1 MNQGIEILIADDT
14 LTEAEQLKRL
24 LEERG
29 FAVVLA
35 ANGQEALAKV
45 KRCKPALII
54 CDIAMPAMDGY
65 TLCKRIKSNKST
77 RDTPVVIVTT
87 FLSLQEL
94 IKGLECGAD
103 NFMRKPYD
111 EKSLL
116 SCISS
121 TLANRVMRKSENMRA
136 GAVGYLIDQR
146 QVITSERQQILD
158 FLISTY
164 EHGVL
169 INEEPNA
176 REKRLAFSRQCLN
189 GLTRIAETLNRC
201 TSEQEVAAQALQRA
215 LELPGVQAGWISLQE
230 GETGFRMASAHGL
243 PPALQA
249 PGALEGHC
257 LCRRKL
263 LSGELIRATNILE
276 CERLQMAKGDTRGL
290 RYHASIPL
298 WIGNRTVG
306 IMNLAGPEQG
316 VFSDEGLEILHGVG
330 NQIGMALE
338 RARLY
343 EDLKTQAEERTA
355 ALTAEIAERTHAQ
368 ESQRR
373 LVTILDATPDFVAIA
388 DADKRALYLNAGG
401 RTMIGVGED
410 EDIAGFPLADGHPE
424 WARALVLGEGIPTA
438 LRDGVWS
445 GETALLHRSGR
456 EIPVSQVILA
466 HKAPNGVVEFLST
479 IARDITEHKR
489 AEATRRALY
498 QASLE
503 IQTPLG
509 LQERLDRLLQAARTV
524 LELDRVNVL
533 LADPAGQWLEAV
545 ASLGVEDPLEVI
557 RVPIGPAG
565 GSIAQAYLTQR
576 MIAWDGQGSVPGP
589 LRLQPPYDRITALR
603 SKVFVN
609 VPLLIQGRAI
619 GVLGADRKRSRRPFD
634 EATGE
639 ILQLFAAQAAIA
651 IEQARLYEAQHM
663 AAIQLEATV
672 EARTQELQ
680 ETLLKA
686 EAASR
691 AKSDFLA
698 NMSHELRTPLNSVLG
713 FSELLQQQA
722 YGPLTEKQARYVE
735 YIHQSGQHL
744 LSLIND
750 LLDLTKVQA
759 GKIEL
764 RPQTFVLREALAAT
778 LTLIRPQAE
787 AKSLRLQ
794 LQEDEAPATLVA
806 DPLRFK
812 QILFNLLSNA
822 VKFTPRAGRITV
834 TARKVH
840 SSQFMVEEP
849 EKSLGELSTGNTEQ
863 PGEFVEIA
871 VQDTGIGIKAE
882 DLPKLFQPF
891 TQLESKLVKQYQ
903 GTGLGLALTKQ
914 LVELHGGTIRAESA
928 GEGKGSVFGVRLPLV
943 GPRDKRLILV
953 VDDDEALAG
962 TIRDALEAAGY
973 QVDSVGD
980 GATALERV
988 ASLRPDLV
996 LLDLELPRLDGSA
1009 VLRQLRTDANT
1020 QAIPVLVMTGVE
1032 VERGTEVL
1040 SAGANEFLT
1049 KPFSMTVL
1057 ESTVR
1062 RLLRQGASAQ
1072 PIGNWTGNRETE
1084 AA

>member
-1 MNQGIEILIADDT
+1 
-14 LTEAEQLKRL
+14 
-24 LEERG
+24 
-29 FAVVLA
+29 
-35 ANGQEALAKV
+35 
-45 KRCKPALII
+45 
-54 CDIAMPAMDGY
+54 
-65 TLCKRIKSNKST
+65 
-77 RDTPVVIVTT
+77 
-87 FLSLQEL
+87 
-94 IKGLECGAD
+94 
-103 NFMRKPYD
+103 
-111 EKSLL
+111 
-116 SCISS
+116 
-121 TLANRVMRKSENMRA
+121 
-136 GAVGYLIDQR
+136 
-146 QVITSERQQILD
+146 
-158 FLISTY
+158 
-164 EHGVL
+164 
-169 INEEPNA
+169 
-176 REKRLAFSRQCLN
+176 
-189 GLTRIAETLNRC
+189 
-201 TSEQEVAAQALQRA
+201 
-215 LELPGVQAGWISLQE
+215 
-230 GETGFRMASAHGL
+230 
-243 PPALQA
+243 
-249 PGALEGHC
+249 
-257 LCRRKL
+257 
-263 LSGELIRATNILE
+263 
-276 CERLQMAKGDTRGL
+276 
-290 RYHASIPL
+290 
-298 WIGNRTVG
+298 
-306 IMNLAGPEQG
+306 MNLAGAEQG
-316 VFSDEGLEILHGVG
+316 LFSDESLNILHGVG
-330 NQIGMALE
+330 NQIGIALE

-343 EDLKTQAEERTA
+343 KNLEQQVQERTA
-355 ALTAEIAERTHAQ
+355 ALTSEIAERKWADEAMRQTHDTLTAMIQ
-368 ESQRR
+368 SS
-373 LVTILDATPDFVAIA
+373 LMGITILDSEGNVKLWNPAAERIFGWRQEEVLGHPLPTIPPDKREEHRAFRERVLRNEAFAGIEITRQKKDGSLIDISLSTSPLRDAKGHIWGAMGIMADITDRKRAEEGRTRLLAILEATTDFIGIA
-388 DADKRALYLNAGG
+388 DVHGHAIYINRGG
-401 RTMIGVGED
+401 RKMLEIQED
-410 EDIAGFPLADGHPE
+410 EDISNTRISDTHPE
-424 WARALVLGEGIPTA
+424 WANRIVLDEGIPSA
-438 LRDGVWS
+438 VRDGAWS
-445 GETALLHRSGR
+445 GETAFVDRNGR
-456 EIPVSQVILA
+456 EIPISQVILS
-466 HKAPNGVVEFLST
+466 HKAPDGTVEFLST
-479 IARDITEHKR
+479 IARDITERKR

-509 LQERLDRLLQAARTV
+509 LQQRLDRLLQAARTV

-576 MIAWDGQGSVPGP
+576 MIAWGGQGPVPEP
-589 LRLQPPYDRITALR
+589 LRLQPPYDRIKALR

-609 VPLLIQGRAI
+609 VPLLIQGRGI

-639 ILQLFAAQAAIA
+639 ILQLFAAQAALA
-651 IEQARLYEAQHM
+651 IEQARLYEAQRT

-680 ETLLKA
+680 EAVLQA

-691 AKSDFLA
+691 AKSEFLA

-764 RPQTFVLREALAAT
+764 RPQTFVLREALAGAM
-778 LTLIRPQAE
+778 TLIRPQAE

-794 LQEDEAPATLVA
+794 LQDDEAPATLVA

-840 SSQFMVEEP
+840 GPQFMVEMP
-849 EKSLGELSTGNTEQ
+849 EGPDGGQSTANTEQ

-871 VQDTGIGIKAE
+871 VQDTGIGIKTE

-891 TQLESKLVKQYQ
+891 TQLESRLVKQYQ

-914 LVELHGGTIRAESA
+914 LVELHGGTIRAKSA

-962 TIRDALEAAGY
+962 SVRDALEAAGY

-996 LLDLELPRLDGSA
+996 LLDLELPRLDGLA

-1062 RLLRQGASAQ
+1062 RLLRQGASVETLRS
-1072 PIGNWTGNRETE
+1072 WTGDRERKQPEE
-1084 AA
+1084 ARNAR

>member
-1 MNQGIEILIADDT
+1 
-14 LTEAEQLKRL
+14 
-24 LEERG
+24 
-29 FAVVLA
+29 
-35 ANGQEALAKV
+35 
-45 KRCKPALII
+45 
-54 CDIAMPAMDGY
+54 
-65 TLCKRIKSNKST
+65 
-77 RDTPVVIVTT
+77 
-87 FLSLQEL
+87 
-94 IKGLECGAD
+94 
-103 NFMRKPYD
+103 
-111 EKSLL
+111 
-116 SCISS
+116 
-121 TLANRVMRKSENMRA
+121 
-136 GAVGYLIDQR
+136 
-146 QVITSERQQILD
+146 
-158 FLISTY
+158 
-164 EHGVL
+164 
-169 INEEPNA
+169 
-176 REKRLAFSRQCLN
+176 
-189 GLTRIAETLNRC
+189 
-201 TSEQEVAAQALQRA
+201 
-215 LELPGVQAGWISLQE
+215 
-230 GETGFRMASAHGL
+230 
-243 PPALQA
+243 
-249 PGALEGHC
+249 
-257 LCRRKL
+257 
-263 LSGELIRATNILE
+263 
-276 CERLQMAKGDTRGL
+276 
-290 RYHASIPL
+290 
-298 WIGNRTVG
+298 
-306 IMNLAGPEQG
+306 MNLAGAEQG
-316 VFSDEGLEILHGVG
+316 LFSDEGLNILHGVG

-343 EDLKTQAEERTA
+343 EHLETKVEEVEERTA
-355 ALTAEIAERTHAQ
+355 ALTAEIAEHKHIQ

-388 DADKRALYLNAGG
+388 DADKRTLYLNAGG
-401 RTMIGVGED
+401 RKMIGVGED
-410 EDIAGFPLADGHPE
+410 EDVAGFPIADGHPE
-424 WARALVLGEGIPTA
+424 WAKALVLGEGIPTA
-438 LRDGVWS
+438 VRDGAWS

-466 HKAPNGVVEFLST
+466 HKAPNGAVEFLST
-479 IARDITEHKR
+479 IARDITERKR

-533 LADPAGQWLEAV
+533 LADSAGQWLQAV
-545 ASLGVEDPLEVI
+545 ACLGVEEPLEVI

-576 MIAWDGQGSVPGP
+576 MIAWDGQGPVPEP
-589 LRLQPPYDRITALR
+589 LRLQPPYERIEALR
-603 SKVFVN
+603 SRVFVN

-639 ILQLFAAQAAIA
+639 ALQLFAAQAALA
-651 IEQARLYEAQHM
+651 IEHGRLYEAQRM

-680 ETLLKA
+680 EAVFQA

-691 AKSDFLA
+691 AKSEFLA

-722 YGPLTEKQARYVE
+722 YGPLTEKQARYVD

-764 RPQTFVLREALAAT
+764 GPQTFVLREALAGAMT
-778 LTLIRPQAE
+778 MIRPQAE
-787 AKSLRLQ
+787 AKSLQLQ
-794 LQEDEAPATLVA
+794 LQEDEAPATLIA

-840 SSQFMVEEP
+840 GSQFMVETP
-849 EKSLGELSTGNTEQ
+849 EISLGKLSTGNPEQ

-882 DLPKLFQPF
+882 DLPRLFQPF
-891 TQLESKLVKQYQ
+891 TQLESRLVKQYQ

-914 LVELHGGTIRAESA
+914 LVELHGGTLWAESA
-928 GEGKGSVFGVRLPLV
+928 GEGKGSVFRVRLPLV
-943 GPRDKRLILV
+943 GPRDKHLVLV
-953 VDDDEALAG
+953 VDDDEAMAG
-962 TIRDALEAAGY
+962 SLRDGLEAAGY
-973 QVDSVGD
+973 QVDRVGD
-980 GATALERV
+980 GVMALER
-988 ASLRPDLV
+988 AAALRPDLV
-996 LLDLELPRLDGSA
+996 LLDLELPRLDGWA
-1009 VLRQLRTDANT
+1009 ALRQLRTDANT
-1020 QAIPVLVMTGVE
+1020 QAIPVLAMTGVE

-1072 PIGNWTGNRETE
+1072 PKWSWTGDRDTE

>member
-1 MNQGIEILIADDT
+1 MNQGIEILIVEDSPA
-14 LTEAEQLKRL
+14 EAEQVKHL

-29 FAVVLA
+29 FAITLA
-35 ANGQEALAKV
+35 TDGQEALAKA

-77 RDTPVVIVTT
+77 RDTPVVIVTA
-87 FLSLQEL
+87 FPSLQEL

-121 TLANRVMRKSENMRA
+121 TLANRVTRKSANMQA
-136 GAVGYLIDQR
+136 GAVGYLADQR
-146 QVITSERQQILD
+146 HVITSERRQILD

-164 EHGVL
+164 EHGIL
-169 INEEPNA
+169 INEEPSA
-176 REKRLAFSRQCLN
+176 REQQLAFSRQCLN

-215 LELPGVQAGWISLQE
+215 LELPNVQAGWIFLQE
-230 GETGFRMASAHGL
+230 GEAGFRIASAHGL
-243 PPALQA
+243 PSALQA
-249 PGALEGHC
+249 SGALEGHC
-257 LCRRKL
+257 LCCRKL
-263 LSGELIRATNILE
+263 LCSELIRATNILE
-276 CERLQMAKGDTRGL
+276 CERLQRAKGDTHGL
-290 RYHASIPL
+290 RYHASVPL

-316 VFSDEGLEILHGVG
+316 LFSDEGLKILHGVG

-338 RARLY
+338 RARLH
-343 EDLKTQAEERTA
+343 EHLETKVEEVEERTA
-355 ALTAEIAERTHAQ
+355 ALTAEIAEH
-368 ESQRR
+368 
-373 LVTILDATPDFVAIA
+373 
-388 DADKRALYLNAGG
+388 KRADEELLKEKSFSETTLASLPGIFYLFDDQG
-401 RTMIGVGED
+401 RFLRWNENLERVSGHSAEEISRMHPLDLFVGED
-410 EDIAGFPLADGHPE
+410 KRIIGERIQEVFAKGEATAQAG
-424 WARALVLGEGIPTA
+424 LVS
-438 LRDGVWS
+438 RDGS
-445 GETALLHRSGR
+445 NTPYFFTGR
-456 EIPVSQVILA
+456 RVTLEERQCLIGMGI
-466 HKAPNGVVEFLST
+466 
-479 IARDITEHKR
+479 DITEHKR

-509 LQERLDRLLQAARTV
+509 LQERLDRLLQAAWTV

-533 LADPAGQWLEAV
+533 LADPEGRWLEAV
-545 ASLGVEDPLEVI
+545 AGLGVEEPLEVI

-576 MIAWDGQGSVPGP
+576 MIAWNGQGPVPEP
-589 LRLQPPYDRITALR
+589 FRLQPPYDRIKALR
-603 SKVFVN
+603 SKGFVN
-609 VPLLIQGRAI
+609 VPLLVQGRAI

-634 EATGE
+634 EATME
-639 ILQLFAAQAAIA
+639 ALQLFAAQAALA
-651 IEQARLYEAQHM
+651 IEHGRLYEAQRM

-680 ETLLKA
+680 EAVFQA

-691 AKSDFLA
+691 AKSEFLA

-764 RPQTFVLREALAAT
+764 RPQTFVLHEALAGAM
-778 LTLIRPQAE
+778 TLIRPQAE

-794 LQEDEAPATLVA
+794 LQDDEAPATLVA

-840 SSQFMVEEP
+840 GSQFMVERP
-849 EKSLGELSTGNTEQ
+849 EGPDGGQSTANTEQ

-882 DLPKLFQPF
+882 DLLKLFQPF
-891 TQLESKLVKQYQ
+891 TQLESRLVKQYQ

-914 LVELHGGTIRAESA
+914 LVELHGGTIRAKSA

-962 TIRDALEAAGY
+962 SIRDALEAAGY

-996 LLDLELPRLDGSA
+996 LLDLELPRLDGLA
-1009 VLRQLRTDANT
+1009 VLRQLRADANT

-1072 PIGNWTGNRETE
+1072 PIRSWTGDRET
-1084 AA
+1084 